1 MLEISRKSLNDEFQE
16 HYLSSSQSGMRI
28 GFFLLIILI
37 AVLIMFNSIFFPDS
51 KEPFFYYRFWIIIP
65 LLGTSITVT
74 YFTLLR
80 KWLSLIF
87 IILNVGIATAIFW
100 VGITATPLDTGY
112 DSYHTVV
119 ALIVIVFFAFFRM
132 PPVITILIAA
142 LQLSAYLLASLLNG
156 SFHYNRFIYFRDLSF
171 ILAIFSIGFLMALMF
186 RRLNWKNFLHEK
198 ALSENYR
205 TLLKEIGE
213 REQAEK
219 LLRQSEFLYTSTINS
234 IPDWIYVLD
243 KDLRFVMLNT
253 SLQEEHLRQGFPLNC
268 IGKKITRV
276 YPYMPVSTLEEI
288 KRVFST
294 GEILAGEQNFFL
306 RDKTIYGET
315 RKVPIFKEHEV
326 IQVMTIMRNRS
337 REREIE
343 ELKQKNIEQKEVMLR
358 EIHHR
363 VKNNLSIVISLL
375 NLQIRNNPDP
385 QLGRIIHDIEMR
397 IRSMA
402 LIHEHLYRSESI
414 DKIPLASY
422 LHSLSTIISGT
433 FSGHRINLVSQFD
446 KVDVSIETALPLGL
460 IANELIINA
469 FKYAYPFQEKGDII
483 VSLKPDQENMWAMV
497 IQDNGVGLPDSF
509 SMDSEKSL
517 GMFIVRLLV
526 EQIDGKIDIIRNNG
540 TTFIIRFKETIIKNQ
555 NIVK

>member
-1 MLEISRKSLNDEFQE
+1 MREISRKSLNDEFQD
-16 HYLSSSQSGMRI
+16 HYLSSSKAGMRI
-28 GFFLLIILI
+28 GFFLLMIMMAVMIL
-37 AVLIMFNSIFFPDS
+37 FNSIFFPDS

-65 LLGTSITVT
+65 LLVISIIVT
-74 YFTLLR
+74 FFPRLR
-80 KWLSLIF
+80 KWLSQIF
-87 IILNVGIATAIFW
+87 IILNIGIATAIFW
-100 VGITATPLDTGY
+100 VGITATPLDIGY
-112 DSYHTVV
+112 ESYYTLV

-132 PPVITILIAA
+132 TPKITSLIAA
-142 LQLSAYLLASLLNG
+142 LQFSAYVLATLMNG
-156 SFHYNRFIYFRDLSF
+156 SFLHNPFIYFRNLCF
-171 ILAIFSIGFLMALMF
+171 IMAIYCIGFLMTLMF

-198 ALSENYR
+198 ALSENYK
-205 TLLKEIGE
+205 TLLKEIEE
-213 REQAEK
+213 RKQAEK
-219 LLRQSEFLYTSTINS
+219 SLTQSEFLYTSTINS

-253 SLQEEHLRQGFPLNC
+253 SLQEEHLRQGFPHNC
-268 IGKKITRV
+268 VGKSITKI
-276 YPYMPVSTLEEI
+276 YPYIPASTIAEI
-288 KRVFST
+288 KSVFQT
-294 GEILAGEQNFFL
+294 GNIMVGEQNFFL
-306 RDKTIYGET
+306 RDITIYGET
-315 RKVPIFKEHEV
+315 RKVPIFKDNEV

-337 REREIE
+337 KEKELE
-343 ELKQKNIEQKEVMLR
+343 ELKQKNIEQKEIMLR

-385 QLGRIIHDIEMR
+385 ELVRIIHDIEMR

-402 LIHEHLYRSESI
+402 LIHEHLYKSESI

-422 LHSLSTIISGT
+422 LHSLATIISGT

-469 FKYAYPFQEKGDII
+469 FKYAYPFQEKGEIQ
-483 VSLKPDQENMWAMV
+483 VRLKLDQENLWAMV

-517 GMFIVRLLV
+517 GMFIVGLLV
-526 EQIDGKIDIIRNNG
+526 EQIGGKIDIIRHNG
-540 TTFIIRFKETIIKNQ
+540 TTFIISFKASISKNQ
-555 NIVK
+555 NVDK